1 MFLLLILPLLAL
13 SFRMPFYSTR
23 DQQDHFYSA
32 LKTLTVKALKYPSRG
47 TGLQLLNETKASET
61 VFCMAE
67 DFALTPDDDWDL
79 SNYLS
84 GLNSIEKLAARII
97 FERVVGGSDIFFHAY
112 ANSLPASL
120 NSPLNWRP
128 STWDLLE
135 KYSLSRDIE
144 LKLNLSTSY
153 EKIKAV
159 FSKVHALNEQLLQT
173 EVIDWGLRTVLSR
186 YISFVEPGK
195 GEIKVMI
202 PYMDLANHWPRGDSA
217 SYKSFEREGKK
228 YCIVSPFKRKSGDE
242 LFVDYGS
249 YESSGFF
256 LRFLM
261 AHKNNPN
268 EILNIKFK
276 TKENEN
282 LNFALESSRINL
294 EFLERIT
301 IEIGSHLKVDRNF
314 REVFVKNLG
323 NKKGFTLMKAVYIY
337 RQQFSKFSSFGMAK
351 GLRDV
356 RRQRPKDDEE
366 KMVLDYA
373 EANRQSIY
381 LHMQAV
387 DKELL
392 KMFFE
397 ALLKGSN
404 HK

>member
-1 MFLLLILPLLAL
+1 
-13 SFRMPFYSTR
+13 MPFYSTKE
-23 DQQDHFYSA
+23 QQDHFYSA
-32 LKTLTVKALKYPSRG
+32 LETLTVKALNYPSRG
-47 TGLQLLNETKASET
+47 IGLQLLNDTKASET
-61 VFCMAE
+61 VFCIME
-67 DFALTPDDDWDL
+67 EFALTPELDWDL
-79 SNYLS
+79 SSYLS

-97 FERVVGGSDIFFHAY
+97 YERVVGSSDVFFHAY
-112 ANSLPASL
+112 ANSLPAEL
-120 NSPLNWRP
+120 NSPLGWRP

-135 KYSLSRDIE
+135 KYSLAKDLD

-153 EKIKAV
+153 EKIKSA
-159 FSKVHALNEQLLQT
+159 FSKVHSLNEQLLQT

-186 YISFVEPGK
+186 YFSFVEPGK
-195 GEIKVMI
+195 GETKVLA

-217 SYKSFEREGKK
+217 SYKSFEKEGKK
-228 YCIVSPFKRKSGDE
+228 LCIKSPFRRKSGDE

-256 LRFLM
+256 LRYLM

-268 EILNIKFK
+268 EILNIKFR

-301 IEIGSHLKVDRNF
+301 MEIGSHVKIDRNF

-337 RQQFSKFSSFGMAK
+337 RQQYSRFSAFGKAK

-356 RRQRPKDDEE
+356 RRQRAKDEE
-366 KMVLDYA
+366 ERMVLDFA
-373 EANRQSIY
+373 EANRESIY
-381 LHMQAV
+381 LHLQAV
-387 DKELL
+387 DRELL
-392 KMFFE
+392 RMFFE
-397 ALLKGSN
+397 ALLKESN